1 MPNPQLE
8 PRPKATARNRDLTYR
23 SSQDVSGPIIVIMA
37 IIAFAVVL
45 SFVLTMDW
53 SSTSDFP
60 TVTETLPAPDVNSN
74 VTPAPAPA
82 TPPAIA
88 QDKS

>member
-1 MPNPQLE
+1 MAPNPQLE
-8 PRPKATARNRDLTYR
+8 PRPKAESSNRDLPYR
-23 SSQDVSGPIIVIMA
+23 SSQDVTGPLIVILA
-37 IIAFAVVL
+37 IIAFAVAL

-53 SSTSDFP
+53 SLTADFP

-74 VTPAPAPA
+74 VNPAPA
-82 TPPAIA
+82 TPPATV

>member
-1 MPNPQLE
+1 MAPNPQLE
-8 PRPKATARNRDLTYR
+8 PRPKEVPRNRDLAYR
-23 SSQDVSGPIIVIMA
+23 SSQDVNGPLIVILA
-37 IIAFAVVL
+37 IIAFAFVLSVVL
-45 SFVLTMDW
+45 TVDW

-74 VTPAPAPA
+74 VTPAP
-82 TPPAIA
+82 PPVPA

>member
-1 MPNPQLE
+1 MAPNPQLE
-8 PRPKATARNRDLTYR
+8 PRPKEVSRNRDLAYR

-45 SFVLTMDW
+45 SFALSADW

-74 VTPAPAPA
+74 VTPAPA
-82 TPPAIA
+82 TPPANA

>member
-8 PRPKATARNRDLTYR
+8 PRPKAITRNHEPYR
-23 SSQDVSGPIIVIMA
+23 LSQDVSGPIIVIMA

-45 SFVLTMDW
+45 SFTLTMDW

-60 TVTETLPAPDVNSN
+60 SVTETLPAPDVNSN
-74 VTPAPAPA
+74 VTPAPA
-82 TPPAIA
+82 TPPASA